1 MSGAI
6 GEIARTRETVVCEAD
21 SRNGAQGYTPSQG
34 KPLGASDAPAQLE
47 RSSSASNVKVRT
59 CNLCHRS
66 MPVGRGPGTWNQ
78 NFQKHVK
85 SCTRKMAT
93 AHAPDPAASSAT
105 VAPSASRIEPEDSS
119 APGVGTRRGA
129 DIGDA
134 EVEALK
140 VELGPVSDRWAPEYL
155 RAALHWLSMG
165 ELGDHKDVCAR

>member
-1 MSGAI
+1 
-6 GEIARTRETVVCEAD
+6 
-21 SRNGAQGYTPSQG
+21 
-34 KPLGASDAPAQLE
+34 
-47 RSSSASNVKVRT
+47 
-59 CNLCHRS
+59 
-66 MPVGRGPGTWNQ
+66 MPDGRGSGTWNY
-78 NFQKHVK
+78 NFKKHVER
-85 SCTRKMAT
+85 CTRKSAA

-105 VAPSASRIEPEDSS
+105 VAPLASRIGPDDSS

-140 VELGPVSDRWAPEYL
+140 VELGLVSDRWTHKPEYF